1 MSEHEVPSPLAR
13 RRSPL
18 ESHLVFGLLLAS
30 FFAAPLTYAQ
40 GELGELA
47 LQLFYQVLLFVTL
60 LTTARRR
67 WILAAGLTLLVLS
80 IVCSFLPLFGA
91 EGDRQL
97 VSSLLGVGVLLIVVA
112 LSIARMLRAR
122 EVDARM
128 LSGSASVFLLLGILW
143 SLSYNA
149 LELRYPGSFAGLQ
162 RSGAANQW
170 ETLGSLHYFSF
181 TTLTTLGY
189 GDIVPRTPMARA
201 LTNLEAIVGQLF
213 LVVMVAR
220 LVALQTA
227 SASQRRRD

>member
-1 MSEHEVPSPLAR
+1 MSDHEVLSPLAR

-30 FFAAPLTYAQ
+30 FFTAPLTYAQ
-40 GELGELA
+40 GKLGELA

-67 WILAAGLTLLVLS
+67 WILVVGLTLLLLS
-80 IVCSFLPLFGA
+80 IICSFLPLFGA

-97 VSSLLGVGVLLIVVA
+97 VSNLLGVGVLLIVVA
-112 LSIARMLRAR
+112 LSIARMLRAQ

-143 SLSYNA
+143 SLAYNA

-162 RSGAANQW
+162 QSEAASQW
-170 ETLGSLHYFSF
+170 EALGSLHYFSF

-189 GDIVPRTPMARA
+189 GDIVPQTPMARA

-227 SASQRRRD
+227 SASQRTRS